1 MNTKIDFF
9 RVLTLVFFLFS
20 MWSVGE
26 IYQTNNEL
34 KRKEVKLDS
43 LENEVILLQES
54 LEARKDE
61 VDLLMQLNKDDFDRI
76 EEIKKYNRLLED

>member
-1 MNTKIDFF
+1 MNIKIDFF